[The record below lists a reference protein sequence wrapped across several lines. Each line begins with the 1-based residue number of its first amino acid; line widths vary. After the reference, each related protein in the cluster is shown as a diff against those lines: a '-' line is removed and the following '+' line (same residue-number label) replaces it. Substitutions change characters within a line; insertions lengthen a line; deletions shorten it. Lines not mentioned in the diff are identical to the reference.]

1 MQQTS
6 NLKSRGSSPLRSTKR
21 LNMDIIE
28 LIAFIIVALLL
39 LFGVFGLQ
47 YIIFKVLT
55 GDLTEKEMKEVERS
69 LYKREFN
76 DLI

>member
-1 MQQTS
+1 
-6 NLKSRGSSPLRSTKR
+6 
-21 LNMDIIE
+21 MDIIE

-39 LFGVFGLQ
+39 LFGIFGLQ